1 MRSTPINSIYTNYLV
16 DSAAHETALFQAATR
31 RAMNILQDEDE
42 AQDFVLGVWQALP
55 GLTITESFSA
65 WLNVRLRWHSL
76 RAFRRASQNKELA
89 ASYIDFPPDDD
100 GEQIGNDDKLAILA
114 FRHDSKVR
122 EAGLPDMDAILDP
135 FIRQVANL
143 LLVGHTQDEIADI
156 LCVKPATLRK
166 RLQRFREQDTEIR
179 MAA

>member
-1 MRSTPINSIYTNYLV
+1 MRSAPINNIYAKYLV
-16 DSAAHETALFQAATR
+16 DPAAHETALFQAATR
-31 RAMNILQDEDE
+31 RAINVLQDEDE

-55 GLTITESFSA
+55 GLAITESFSA

-76 RAFRRASQNKELA
+76 HAFRRADQNKELA
-89 ASYIDFPPDDD
+89 ASYISFPPDEDC
-100 GEQIGNDDKLAILA
+100 EPLGNDDKLAILA
-114 FRHDSKVR
+114 FRYESKVKD
-122 EAGLPDMDAILDP
+122 AGLPDIHAILDP

-143 LLVGHTQDEIADI
+143 LLVGHTQDEIASI

-166 RLQRFREQDTEIR
+166 RLQRFREQDTELR